1 MYAQLRGNNQ
11 GIIKITTGGMNRS
24 SSAGPIT
31 VERDTRLSAV
41 LNGKGDAGM
50 LVLSKAAEM
59 ASNKCKGH
67 GFGVVGTNHTSTS
80 TGCLAFYAEKMAKK
94 GLIGVVLAQSP
105 EFVAPAGPIEL
116 SSSLYSVHLLARQSQ
131 HVTRQYSCGVLLAV
145 LGKIYVMVQRCYPS
159 ECGCFQVPM
168 PIYLQGKLLDV
179 ASLCLFVM

>member
-1 MYAQLRGNNQ
+1 MDRKSAAACVQVMMYAQLRGNNQ

-50 LVLSKAAEM
+50 LVLSKAAQM
-59 ASNKCKGH
+59 AAKKCKSH

-80 TGCLAFYAEKMAKK
+80 TGCLAYYAENMAKQ

-105 EFVAPAGPIEL
+105 EFVAPAGPIHNIT
-116 SSSLYSVHLLARQSQ
+116 SLLALQAPVRVLQ
-131 HVTRQYSCGVLLAV
+131 HAGFPWQDARDIVAKR
-145 LGKIYVMVQRCYPS
+145 
-159 ECGCFQVPM
+159 
-168 PIYLQGKLLDV
+168 LLDPPENIEWGPV
-179 ASLCLFVM
+179 TSYSGVK

>member
-24 SSAGPIT
+24 SAAGPIT

-50 LVLSKAAEM
+50 LVLSKGAEM
-59 ASNKCKGH
+59 ASTKCRDS

-80 TGCLAFYAEKMAKK
+80 TGCLAYYAEKMAKQ

-105 EFVAPAGPIEL
+105 EFVAP
-116 SSSLYSVHLLARQSQ
+116 S
-131 HVTRQYSCGVLLAV
+131 GVNHYTECIAMLVFSANVLRRRMLAV
-145 LGKIYVMVQRCYPS
+145 
-159 ECGCFQVPM
+159 QVPSS
-168 PIYLQGKLLDV
+168 PYSEPTPSAFQCQQLEDQ
-179 ASLCLFVM
+179 